1 MQSSVRTAATHFMS
15 TMPLVSICVPTYN
28 QVGFIAETLESI
40 LAQDYP
46 SIEIIVADDASS
58 DGTQAIVSSYAAVHP
73 GRVVAVLNQRNLG
86 ISGNFNSAL
95 RVARGEFLAW
105 LGGDDVMLPGRL
117 SKQVRLMQSQP
128 EAVGCTHDA
137 EVFESSTNRVLGRF
151 SAWMNGY
158 DGVMSGDVSLWF
170 RSGYSMLPSTF
181 MYRRRFTPT
190 SGYDTRL
197 KYASDWL
204 FDVQTFMHGRVVGTD
219 EVLTRYRRHGGNVT
233 GSAQLR
239 EIALEDNL
247 IALGIVEAR
256 LPELAGLVR
265 RRRAMLLMGAARRK
279 WMEGSHAES
288 RQLLRSAFT
297 LCGVSCCA
305 REVAMWSV
313 SRHLLGRRPTR
324 IAE

>member
-1 MQSSVRTAATHFMS
+1 MLLMNAL
-15 TMPLVSICVPTYN
+15 PLVSICVPTYN
-28 QVGFIAETLESI
+28 QVGFIAETLDSI

-46 SIEIIVADDASS
+46 SIEVIVADDASS
-58 DGTQAIVSSYAAVHP
+58 DGTQAIVSSYATTCP
-73 GRVVAVLNQRNLG
+73 GRVIAVLNERNLG
-86 ISGNFNSAL
+86 ISGNVNSAL

-117 SKQVRLMQSQP
+117 SKQVRLMQSHP

-137 EVFESSTNRVLGRF
+137 EVFDSSTNRVLGRF
-151 SAWMNGY
+151 SIWMNGF
-158 DGVMSGDVSLWF
+158 DGGLSGDVSLWF
-170 RSGYSMLPSTF
+170 RSDYSMLPSTF
-181 MYRRRFTPT
+181 MYRRRFVPR

-204 FDVQTFMHGRVVGTD
+204 FDVQTFVHGRVVGTD

-239 EIALEDNL
+239 ETALEDNL
-247 IALGIVEAR
+247 IALGVVEAR
-256 LPELAGLVR
+256 LPALAGLVR
-265 RRRAMLLMGAARRK
+265 RRRATLLMGAARRK

-297 LCGVSCCA
+297 LSGVSCCA
-305 REVAMWSV
+305 REVALWSV
-313 SRHLLGRRPTR
+313 SRYLLGRRPTR